1 MKKVI
6 SVLLAVLTL
15 FSIWT
20 ASVSSNAAYPELK
33 ISVKATDNYTYKITW
48 SYDRAAVFHV
58 YVDGKYDGK
67 KTFKEAQTYTYTS
80 DPYSAGKKHTI
91 QLTVE
96 IKNKIVVKSKKVS
109 CCLSPKIA
117 TLSYKGNDSGYEI
130 IAKVPSGTVH
140 GFTLYKYNTKTKKYA
155 KLANFKKSYCVE
167 TNSKNYKDTYKA
179 RAYVKYDDKVYYSNF
194 SNPVTCTPKLAA
206 VNLKSVKQSGTGNL
220 KLTWAAVSG
229 STYTGYQIQYSSYDS
244 FGTSRYKAVNKEKT
258 SYTLKLIPGICYK
271 VRMRTYRT
279 VDSGKIYGDWSKV
292 FTLYTKAAVAK
303 NPNVKELLNKKVK
316 VSSPGAT
323 GNEKLNNVLDKILAK
338 IGCGPK
344 SEYKTYN
351 KVRLAYRYIATEQ
364 FKKDGDFKAKGNKS
378 GGTYQERSTLKMIES
393 KGQTGS
399 CYEYNHLMHFLCL
412 RMGLK
417 NTYVV
422 DGMVSSSG
430 SGRTGHWWMMMK
442 IAGNNYIFD
451 PRMQR
456 YLTNTDINF
465 FCLPLN
471 GSNKYS
477 DYFRFYDAKAE
488 LK

>member
-1 MKKVI
+1 MKRVI
-6 SVLLAVLTL
+6 SILLAVLTL
-15 FSIWT
+15 LSITALGFS
-20 ASVSSNAAYPELK
+20 ANAGYPALK
-33 ISVKATDNYTYKITW
+33 IEAKATADYTYKITW

-67 KTFKEAQTYTYTS
+67 KTFKQAQTYTYTT
-80 DPYSAGKKHTI
+80 DPYSAGVKHTI
-91 QLTVE
+91 QLKCE
-96 IKNKIVVKSKKVS
+96 IKNKIVVESAK
-109 CCLSPKIA
+109 LGRYLAPRIP
-117 TLSYKGNDSGYEI
+117 TLSFKGNDSGYTI
-130 IAKVPSGTVH
+130 SAKVPSGTVH
-140 GFTLYKYNTKTKKYA
+140 GYALYKYDTKNKKYVHF
-155 KLANFKKSYCVE
+155 ANFKKSYTVK
-167 TNSKNYKDTYKA
+167 TNGSNYKDTYKA
-179 RAYVKYDDKVYYSNF
+179 RAYVKYAKTYYSNF
-194 SNPVTCTPKLAA
+194 SNPVSCSPRMDA
-206 VNLKSVKQSGTGNL
+206 VNLKSVKQAEAGNL
-220 KLTWAAVSG
+220 KLTWAAVSY
-229 STYTGYQIQYSSYDS
+229 SNYSGYQIQYSSYDS
-244 FGTSRYKAVNKEKT
+244 FDKNRVQGVAKDKK

-279 VDSGKIYGDWSKV
+279 VDNGKIYGDWSKTY
-292 FTLYTKAAVAK
+292 TLYTKAKVAK
-303 NPNVKELLNKKVK
+303 NPNVKELLNKKTK
-316 VSSPGAT
+316 LSSPGAT

-344 SEYKTYN
+344 SEYKTYD
-351 KVRLAYRYIATEQ
+351 KVRFAYRYIATEQ

-378 GGTYQERSTLKMIES
+378 GGTYQERSTLKMIEN
-393 KGQTGS
+393 KGKTGS

-422 DGMVSSSG
+422 DGMVSSG

>member
-15 FSIWT
+15 LSVWT
-20 ASVSSNAAYPELK
+20 ASISSNAAYPELK
-33 ISVKATDNYTYKITW
+33 YSVKATDDYKYKITW

-67 KTFKEAQTYTYTS
+67 KTFKSAQTYTYTS
-80 DPYSAGKKHTI
+80 DPYTAGEKHTI

-96 IKNKIVVKSKKVS
+96 IKNKIVVKGEKLS
-109 CCLSPKIA
+109 CCLAPRIA
-117 TLSYKGNDSGYEI
+117 TLSFSGNDSGYTI
-130 IAKVPSGTVH
+130 KAKVPSGTVH
-140 GFTLYKYNTKTKKYA
+140 GYTLYKYDTKAKKYS
-155 KLANFKKSYCVE
+155 KLANFTKSYSVK
-167 TNSKNYKDTYKA
+167 TTGKNYKDTYKA
-179 RAYVKYDDKVYYSNF
+179 RAYVKYDGKVYYANF
-194 SNPVTCTPKLAA
+194 SNPVTCTPKLGA

-229 STYTGYQIQYSSYDS
+229 STFSGYQIQYSSYDS
-244 FGTSRYKAVNKEKT
+244 FSTSRYQAVAKDKT
-258 SYTLKLIPGICYK
+258 SYTIKLIPGICYK
-271 VRMRTYRT
+271 IRMRTYRN
-279 VDSGKIYGDWSKV
+279 VDDGKIYGDWSKTY
-292 FTLYTKAAVAK
+292 TLYTKASVVK

-316 VSSPGAT
+316 LSSPGAT
-323 GNEKLNNVLDKILAK
+323 GNEKLNNVLDKILVK

-344 SEYKTYN
+344 SKYKTYD

-364 FKKDGDFKAKGNKS
+364 FKKDGDLKAKGNKA
-378 GGTYQERSTLKMIES
+378 GGTYQERSTLKMIEN

-422 DGMVSSSG
+422 DGMVSSG

-442 IAGNNYIFD
+442 IDGNNYIFD

-456 YLTNTDINF
+456 YLTPTNINF
-465 FCLPLN
+465 LCLPLN
-471 GSNKYS
+471 GDNKYS